1 MDTQEIDLDRFRSV
15 GPTIPIPK
23 PSRLESTSTPRQK
36 FLRGPLPLWWLHAA
50 GVLPGR
56 ALHVGLELWYQAG
69 LCKSEVVH
77 FSYKSVEQ
85 FGVKRHTAYRALK
98 SLEDAG
104 LVAVYRASGRC
115 PVVTILDGNGTA
127 KGLSLVGPGFHK

>member
-1 MDTQEIDLDRFRSV
+1 MDTHEIDLDRFRSV

-50 GVLPGR
+50 GVLPGK
-56 ALHVGLELWYQAG
+56 ALHVGGELWYRAG
-69 LCKSEVVH
+69 LCRSKVIR
-77 FSYKSVEQ
+77 FSYKSATQ
-85 FGVKRHTAYRALK
+85 WGVKRHAAYRALK

-104 LVAVYRASGRC
+104 LVAVHRASGRS
-115 PVVTILDGNGTA
+115 PVVTILDGDGTA
-127 KGLSLVGPGFHK
+127 KDLT